1 MSRKIAGTQSMS
13 SSPRKRRDDDVPGLP
28 QPDGRPGDPH
38 AVCSESPAED
48 CSGGSRSRPSW
59 QPAPGHETDA
69 GLTAMLQLYLDEN
82 YSSDATWRHRLVEVL
97 LDQADQGNVRAIQE
111 IWIRLEGKPGAN
123 DTEESK
129 PLDIDP
135 ELTAKILEA
144 GRTDDEDPPLD

>member
-1 MSRKIAGTQSMS
+1 M
-13 SSPRKRRDDDVPGLP
+13 SSPRKKRPDEEASRSTRPDG
-28 QPDGRPGDPH
+28 QPDERS
-38 AVCSESPAED
+38 ATSLSPPVIWCD
-48 CSGGSRSRPSW
+48 RSRSRPSW
-59 QPAPGHETDA
+59 QPAAGHETDA

-123 DTEESK
+123 DAEESK
-129 PLDIDP
+129 PPDIDP

>member
-1 MSRKIAGTQSMS
+1 
-13 SSPRKRRDDDVPGLP
+13 
-28 QPDGRPGDPH
+28 
-38 AVCSESPAED
+38 
-48 CSGGSRSRPSW
+48 
-59 QPAPGHETDA
+59 
-69 GLTAMLQLYLDEN
+69 MLQLYLDEN

-123 DTEESK
+123 DAEESK

-135 ELTAKILEA
+135 ELTTKILEA

>member
-1 MSRKIAGTQSMS
+1 
-13 SSPRKRRDDDVPGLP
+13 
-28 QPDGRPGDPH
+28 
-38 AVCSESPAED
+38 
-48 CSGGSRSRPSW
+48 
-59 QPAPGHETDA
+59 
-69 GLTAMLQLYLDEN
+69 MLQLYLDEN